1 MDELRVVRREE
12 GSLILANELG
22 EEYRFVIDEE
32 VAQEVRQ
39 ATRRAVSAVRVRP
52 REIQALL
59 RAGKTRAQVAGET
72 GLDEADVERFEEPVR
87 AEQRYMLDLSHGVT
101 VRTDPAQPSGT
112 PSANEDEQ
120 RFGQV
125 ISERLIGLGNTAS
138 VWRSWRDEEA
148 GWLIG
153 LAFDSRDGEHDAVW
167 SFDHKKRVLSPLTPD
182 ATNLS
187 KLGDVGDRLI
197 PKLRAVDNEQRERF
211 ESGAFDPDA
220 LLSPTEEV
228 EPLTT
233 AGPAGSAGSGTGA
246 GQTDADGEVGD
257 DTTPLNAD
265 AEYER
270 RREIDHLA
278 VNTPADGADDL
289 SQTADLL
296 DALRRRR
303 GERSLEAELPI
314 DDSPGD
320 GEFEERGGDQGGRTT
335 QPGTPGGLRGIIDP
349 GTPATSGKRSGAAAN
364 IWGTSGVSGTPAATP
379 GGRGTGDGE
388 ASTGGA
394 QGGPAQGGPGRSAHP
409 ALRSLPGRLAGGQ
422 GSPAG
427 GGKAQGDSVREPGNA
442 NGSERTDADGQDD
455 ASTGGEADGSASKR
469 GASKRGDKRGRS
481 SIPSWDDILFG
492 TRSDDDPA

>member
-22 EEYRFVIDEE
+22 EEYRLTVDEE
-32 VAQEVRQ
+32 VAQEIRQ
-39 ATRRAVSAVRVRP
+39 ATRRSASSVRVRP

-59 RAGKTRAQVAGET
+59 RAGKSRSQVAAET
-72 GLDEADVERFEEPVR
+72 GLEEADVERFEEPVR
-87 AEQRYMLDLSHGVT
+87 AEQRYMLELAHDVT
-101 VRTDPAQPSGT
+101 VRTDPSQSSTT
-112 PSANEDEQ
+112 PTANEDEQ

-138 VWRSWRDEEA
+138 TWRSWRDEET

-153 LAFDSRDGEHDAVW
+153 LAFDSREGEHDAVW

-211 ESGAFDPDA
+211 DSGTFDPDG
-220 LLSPTEEV
+220 LLAPTAEI
-228 EPLTT
+228 EPL
-233 AGPAGSAGSGTGA
+233 ADGDA
-246 GQTDADGEVGD
+246 GQGNGRGGASDEAPGDATEPV
-257 DTTPLNAD
+257 TLSAD

-278 VNTPADGADDL
+278 VKTPDTGEEDL

-303 GERSLEAELPI
+303 GERSLETELPI
-314 DDSPGD
+314 DDAQDELPAPSGD
-320 GEFEERGGDQGGRTT
+320 ATAGAT
-335 QPGTPGGLRGIIDP
+335 LRGIIDP
-349 GTPATSGKRSGAAAN
+349 GPSPKPGKRTGAAAN
-364 IWGTSGVSGTPAATP
+364 IWGTSGVSATP
-379 GGRGTGDGE
+379 DD
-388 ASTGGA
+388 A
-394 QGGPAQGGPGRSAHP
+394 QGGRTTPETRTGSPSAGSDAEDAAPAQVRT
-409 ALRSLPGRLAGGQ
+409 LRSHLTGAGRTAGAAAGGTAA
-422 GSPAG
+422 SDSARSDSAASDSAG
-427 GGKAQGDSVREPGNA
+427 ADAAAQDAASDTADTASAGD
-442 NGSERTDADGQDD
+442 
-455 ASTGGEADGSASKR
+455 KR
-469 GASKRGDKRGRS
+469 GIGKREAKRGDSKRGRS